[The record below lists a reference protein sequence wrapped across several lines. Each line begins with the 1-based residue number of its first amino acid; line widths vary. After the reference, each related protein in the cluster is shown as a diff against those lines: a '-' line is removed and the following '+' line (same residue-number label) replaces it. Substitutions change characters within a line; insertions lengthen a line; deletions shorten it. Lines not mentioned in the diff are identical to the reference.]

1 MLRFLLKIAPIL
13 SELVISV
20 TLNIKECYR
29 INLFCAILKEQE
41 PIYEDNWATL
51 ISAFYRNNK
60 VSHIVLFLK
69 SLEI

>member
-20 TLNIKECYR
+20 TLNIKDCYR
-29 INLFCAILKEQE
+29 ITLFCATLKEQE

-51 ISAFYRNNK
+51 ISGFYRNNK
-60 VSHIVLFLK
+60 VSHTILFLK
-69 SLEI
+69 SLQI

>member
-20 TLNIKECYR
+20 TLNIKEFYR
-29 INLFCAILKEQE
+29 INLFCVILKEQE

-51 ISAFYRNNK
+51 I
-60 VSHIVLFLK
+60 
-69 SLEI
+69 